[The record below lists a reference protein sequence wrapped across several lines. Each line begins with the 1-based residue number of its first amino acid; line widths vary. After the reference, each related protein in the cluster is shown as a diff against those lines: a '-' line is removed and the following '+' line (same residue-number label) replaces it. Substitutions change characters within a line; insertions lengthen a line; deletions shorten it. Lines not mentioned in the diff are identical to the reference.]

1 MKGEGRE
8 GLDGGVDGVDGDG
21 YIGVDGY
28 LVVIAIDKIQAQGLP
43 LLTQTEGPCEF

>member
-8 GLDGGVDGVDGDG
+8 GLGGGIVGDDGDG
-21 YIGVDGY
+21 SIGVDGY
-28 LVVIAIDKIQAQGLP
+28 VVVIVIDNIQAQGLP